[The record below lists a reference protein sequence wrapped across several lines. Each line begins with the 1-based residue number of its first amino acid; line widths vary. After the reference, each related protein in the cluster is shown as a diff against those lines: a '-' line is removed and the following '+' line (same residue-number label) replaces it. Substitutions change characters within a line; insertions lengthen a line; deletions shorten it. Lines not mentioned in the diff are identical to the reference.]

1 MVEQKMV
8 AAKSAFYDL
17 VGIVMRIVRERDAGL
32 DINDREAVARLAQK
46 VELDLAPRINPDRR
60 YRIAELK
67 AFGYKPGFF
76 YGRNRHLI
84 RKDHRS
90 TFILGRDLLAVTE
103 SAPSLAPTSALPA
116 EAVAAPRRR
125 GRPRK
130 AAASK
135 ADRALAVESGVVN
148 TC

>member
-1 MVEQKMV
+1 MVQQKIV
-8 AAKSAFYDL
+8 AAKSASYDL

-46 VELDLAPRINPDRR
+46 VEPDLAPRINPDRR

-135 ADRALAVESGVVN
+135 ADDAPAVESGVVN